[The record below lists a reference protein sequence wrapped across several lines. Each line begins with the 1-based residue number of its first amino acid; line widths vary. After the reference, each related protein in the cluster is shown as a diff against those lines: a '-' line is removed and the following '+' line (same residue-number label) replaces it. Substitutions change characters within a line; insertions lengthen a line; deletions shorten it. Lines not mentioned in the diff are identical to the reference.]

1 MDFVTQLKQEKKKN
15 KLQQIL
21 LFDRGKLKTLG
32 NQHFQTLNS

>member
-1 MDFVTQLKQEKKKN
+1 MDFVTQLKRGKKN

-21 LFDRGKLKTLG
+21 LFDRGRLKSLG